1 MLWRIRQNIYE
12 PIPPRTGMETETRRP
27 VLRTMENKSAINT
40 TTHPKPNVATV
51 ARSQELLTQTEQV
64 HRQDAKVESK
74 PSLQNEEKLLAKIK
88 ELEKKNL
95 RAKTRSKRRQPS
107 TLAGYTM
114 TATGILALAFS
125 VLFSSTILAFIGL
138 GLTFWGALLLF
149 IRPQKYVRSV
159 LMDSTAL
166 SSLRT
171 IDRVMTHLGYLEQG
185 IYIPGGNPERA
196 VVFVPSEPYGRI
208 PKAKEIEDQ
217 TFIENPKGIAMIPP
231 GLALAL
237 LIEKELGVD
246 LGKCSLETLS
256 ERLPKLLIEDLEMA
270 QNFEMHVKGD
280 EVRFKFDESIYS
292 DFCHKLASS
301 TRVCAGLGCPICSAM
316 ACVLAISTGRP
327 VIFEGDKNSPDGKML
342 ESSYRLLEA

>member
-1 MLWRIRQNIYE
+1 MLMRIRQSIYN
-12 PIPPRTGMETETRRP
+12 PLPPRIGMETETRRP
-27 VLRTMENKSAINT
+27 VMRTMENNSAINST
-40 TTHPKPNVATV
+40 TDTNPDVAMV
-51 ARSQELLTQTEQV
+51 ARPGEVMTQTEQV
-64 HRQDAKVESK
+64 HRQDAKVELE
-74 PSLQNEEKLLAKIK
+74 PSLQKEEELLAKMK
-88 ELEKKNL
+88 ELEKNNL
-95 RAKTRSKRRQPS
+95 RAKSHRKRRQPS
-107 TLAGYTM
+107 TIAGYTM
-114 TATGILALAFS
+114 IATGILSLAFS
-125 VLFSSTILAFIGL
+125 VYASSTILVFMGL

-171 IDRVMTHLGYLEQG
+171 IDRIMTDLGYLEKG
-185 IYIPGGNPERA
+185 IYIPRGNPERA
-196 VVFVPSEPYGRI
+196 VVFVPSEPFGRI

-217 TFIENPKGIAMIPP
+217 TFIKNPKGIAMVPP
-231 GLALAL
+231 GLALAN

-246 LGKCSLETLS
+246 LRKCSLEALS

-270 QNFEMHVKGD
+270 QNFEMHVNGD

-292 DFCHKLASS
+292 DFCHKLSIS

-327 VIFEGDKNSPDGKML
+327 VSFEGDKYSADGKSL
-342 ESSYRLLEA
+342 ESTYRILEA

>member
-1 MLWRIRQNIYE
+1 MLWRIRQSIYE
-12 PIPPRTGMETETRRP
+12 PVPPRIGMETETRRP
-27 VLRTMENKSAINT
+27 VMRTMENKSAMNST
-40 TTHPKPNVATV
+40 TDANPNVATV

-64 HRQDAKVESK
+64 HRQDAKVELE
-74 PSLQNEEKLLAKIK
+74 PSLQKEEKLLAKIK
-88 ELEKKNL
+88 ELEKSNL
-95 RAKTRSKRRQPS
+95 RAKSVKKRIQSS

-114 TATGILALAFS
+114 ITTGILSLVISIYFA
-125 VLFSSTILAFIGL
+125 STILVFIGL

-171 IDRVMTHLGYLEQG
+171 IDRVMTDLGYLEKG

-196 VVFVPSEPYGRI
+196 VVFVPSEPFGRI
-208 PKAKEIEDQ
+208 PKANEIEDQ
-217 TFIENPKGIAMIPP
+217 TFIKDPKGIAMVPP
-231 GLALAL
+231 GLSLAL
-237 LIEKELGVD
+237 LIEKQLGVD

-292 DFCHKLASS
+292 DFCHKLSSS
-301 TRVCAGLGCPICSAM
+301 TRICAGLGCPICSAM

-327 VIFEGDKNSPDGKML
+327 VSFEGDKNSADGKSL
-342 ESSYRLLEA
+342 ESTYRLLEA